1 MCRNAMRFL
10 AVGLL
15 LAGSSGVCAGQAPQD
30 DTAAKEVV
38 KRAHTLSQAFVKGD
52 ADAIR
57 RLLADDQIAI
67 FGYGPPETKADQ
79 LKKLADLKFETASLE
94 DVKPVPISKDVVA
107 VSYKL
112 VRKGTFKGKALTPEV
127 YALAVWAK
135 RDGQWQ
141 QVTYQETLP
150 EKP

>member
-1 MCRNAMRFL
+1 MTFL
-10 AVGLL
+10 AVGLML
-15 LAGSSGVCAGQAPQD
+15 TGNSGARAGQAPQD
-30 DTAAKEVV
+30 DAAAKEVV
-38 KRAHTLSQAFVKGD
+38 KLVQTLSQAFVKGD
-52 ADAIR
+52 AATIR

-67 FGYGPPETKADQ
+67 FGYGRPETKAEQ
-79 LKKLADLKFETASLE
+79 LKKLADLKFESASLE

-107 VSYKL
+107 VSFKL
-112 VRKGTFKGKALTPEV
+112 VRKGTFKGKPLTPEV
-127 YALAVWAK
+127 YALAVWAR